1 MAVSASCDQGQLV
14 LFDNDLSA
22 MVDRDSPE
30 GREIRRLVKQCVA
43 KTTLQRKGG
52 VYTLPA
58 WIVPP
63 DKLTDK
69 DLQRVKPH
77 LPRPSVAQ
85 QVPQWPSVAPRTNDG
100 DVSMEPGFPRQGR

>member
-1 MAVSASCDQGQLV
+1 MNRMAVSASCDQGQLV

-22 MVDRDSPE
+22 LVDRDSPE

-43 KTTLQRKGG
+43 KTPLQRKGG

-63 DKLTDK
+63 EKLTNE
-69 DLQRVKPH
+69 DLQRIKPQKSA
-77 LPRPSVAQ
+77 RPSEAQ
-85 QVPQWPSVAPRTNDG
+85 RTDAQG
-100 DVSMEPGFPRQGR
+100 DVSMVPGFPRQGR